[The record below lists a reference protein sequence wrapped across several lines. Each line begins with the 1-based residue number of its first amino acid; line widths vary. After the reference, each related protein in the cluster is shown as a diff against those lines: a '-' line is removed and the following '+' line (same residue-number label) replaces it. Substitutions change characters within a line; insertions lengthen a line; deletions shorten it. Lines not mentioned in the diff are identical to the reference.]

1 VYKYRGVRGWRSL
14 QGDRHG
20 RISEST
26 MLPVSTVPVKIHRGE
41 PEHWGVILGVRAQGV
56 ALSPNQPLNYRAQGF
71 WPVTFGVDYTV
82 NYPDF
87 RVRGAM
93 GGL

>member
-1 VYKYRGVRGWRSL
+1 MIKDVTFITVIKVVEESL
-14 QGDRHG
+14 T
-20 RISEST
+20 EY
-26 MLPVSTVPVKIHRGE
+26 
-41 PEHWGVILGVRAQGV
+41 WGVILGVRAQGV

>member
-1 VYKYRGVRGWRSL
+1 MAVLFPYPYCKRRS
-14 QGDRHG
+14 QQ
-20 RISEST
+20 
-26 MLPVSTVPVKIHRGE
+26 
-41 PEHWGVILGVRAQGV
+41 WGVILGVRAQGV

>member
-1 VYKYRGVRGWRSL
+1 LRENRDRFPVGPYLSPIPGTFATKKATSDPIPDGVFAN
-14 QGDRHG
+14 
-20 RISEST
+20 
-26 MLPVSTVPVKIHRGE
+26 
-41 PEHWGVILGVRAQGV
+41 WGVILGVRAQGV

-82 NYPDF
+82 NETVNYPDF

>member
-1 VYKYRGVRGWRSL
+1 MDSQGTRLLDLTYKTWN
-14 QGDRHG
+14 
-20 RISEST
+20 
-26 MLPVSTVPVKIHRGE
+26 
-41 PEHWGVILGVRAQGV
+41 WGVILGVRAQGV

>member
-1 VYKYRGVRGWRSL
+1 MARNFTSGVRPLLR
-14 QGDRHG
+14 QGR
-20 RISEST
+20 
-26 MLPVSTVPVKIHRGE
+26 VSDKYVFSY
-41 PEHWGVILGVRAQGV
+41 WGVILGVRAQGV

-93 GGL
+93 GAL